1 MRGAVIKGHKPMF
14 VPFDCRNTLK
24 IKAKAECKGETNY
37 EKSKTGKNESGGGN
51 SYHLMVMIT
60 RTEMGMHKNT
70 TMKL

>member
-1 MRGAVIKGHKPMF
+1 MRNL
-14 VPFDCRNTLK
+14 RQ
-24 IKAKAECKGETNY
+24 AKMNP
-37 EKSKTGKNESGGGN
+37 GGN